1 MLRATWKSLWAR
13 KVRLLL
19 STFAIVLGVAFV
31 AGSLV
36 FTATLDRSF
45 QSIMTGSVSDVTVR
59 PKGASA
65 DDLATGSQTVPKA
78 VLKDVR
84 SVPGVERVEPGVASF
99 TTFVVDQDNKMVGG
113 SGAPGIGLAYHDA
126 PAAHGIPG
134 LSISVGRAPA
144 KAGEVVMDPR
154 TAERAGYLVGET
166 VTVVTPGKKPRI
178 SAKLVGLVEYSNG
191 SGLAGAS
198 LVAWDLKTAQS
209 LYLDKPGYSNLW
221 VVTDQSKSQKEV
233 RDAVAKILPSG
244 LEAETGDKVADEA
257 GDDIKQALSFITTFL
272 LIFAGVALVVGS
284 FLIVNTFSILVAQ
297 RSRELALLRALGASR
312 GQIARSV
319 LLEAVVVGLIGS
331 TAGLFLGL
339 VLAFGIKVLFGQFGL
354 DLSGT
359 PLQFTPT
366 AVIAAYAVGTVITAL
381 AAYLPARRAAH
392 VAPVAAM
399 RDEVALP
406 ERMVLR
412 RALLGVALALLGA
425 GVETWVL
432 TGDRPKET
440 LLLGIGLLLVILGAV
455 LACPVLG
462 RPVIRGLGAV
472 FRRLFGTVGN
482 LAQQNALRQPRRTAA
497 TASALMIGLALVS
510 MMSVFGASASK
521 SVDQLIEDNFDG
533 DYVVSGNFGMAF
545 SPSIADRMAKVDGV
559 DTVARV
565 RMTFTEVNGVRRQ
578 ALGGVDPQRLD
589 AVASLHEVRGSLEK
603 LHGKTAAVTE
613 TKAKELKLK
622 PGSRLRV
629 KIGGKTTGLRV
640 VAVVEDNPALTPVLT
655 TLSTYA
661 ATGGPTRDTYVYLN
675 RDAGADP
682 ITVRQS
688 LERIVGA
695 TPTVTLKDQDEFKAE
710 QREPIDQMLMLIYA
724 LLGLAV
730 IIAILGIVN
739 TLALSVIER
748 TREIGLLRAV
758 GLGRRQLRRMV
769 RLESIMIAVVG
780 AVLGVVIGI
789 GFGIVLQRSQASEG
803 IAVLAIPW
811 GRLGLFVL
819 LAAVVGVLAAWYPA
833 RRAARLDVLKAIGSE

>member
-65 DDLATGSQTVPKA
+65 EDLATGSQTVPKA
-78 VLKDVR
+78 VLNDVR

-221 VVTDQSKSQKEV
+221 VVTDQSKSQQEV
-233 RDAVAKILPSG
+233 RDAIAKVLPSG

-366 AVIAAYAVGTVITAL
+366 AVIAAYTVGTVITAL
-381 AAYLPARRAAH
+381 AAYLPARRAAN

-412 RALLGVALALLGA
+412 RGLLGVALALLGA
-425 GVETWVL
+425 GVEAWVL
-432 TGDRPKET
+432 TGDRPEET
-440 LLLGIGLLLVILGAV
+440 LLLGTGLLLVILGAV
-455 LACPVLG
+455 LACPVLS

-589 AVASLHEVRGSLEK
+589 AVASLNETRGSLAN
-603 LHGKTAAVTE
+603 LRGKSAAVTE

-622 PGSRLRV
+622 PGSTVRIKV
-629 KIGGKTTGLRV
+629 GAKTTRLRV
-640 VAVVEDNPALTPVLT
+640 VAVVEDNPAVTPVMT

-661 ATGGPTRDTYVYLN
+661 AAGAPTRDTYVYLN

-769 RLESIMIAVVG
+769 RLESITIAVVG
-780 AVLGVVIGI
+780 ALLGVVIGI